1 MADSIQAKWLQD
13 IKKAKDSV
21 SSTRT
26 KPVTG
31 AGTATAGSLQKPS
44 ATKAV
49 KLSNTKPTST
59 VMPSASSGQVEKKTI
74 TAISFDIFKSNPA
87 ASLPKIKKSDKPVVR
102 KSPDISPTSPQI
114 PSLPPHQ
121 SAPQPS
127 AEGSNKF
134 SYRRSDQADSQK
146 KRGVE
151 DTSDVP
157 KKKRKSVSFKPND
170 SLLEIR
176 YYVPDSSEMVFF
188 II

>member
-21 SSTRT
+21 PSTRT
-26 KPVTG
+26 KPAIG
-31 AGTATAGSLQKPS
+31 AGTATAGSLQKQS
-44 ATKAV
+44 VTKAV
-49 KLSNTKPTST
+49 KLPNTKPTST
-59 VMPSASSGQVEKKTI
+59 VMPSASSGQVEKKTV

-102 KSPDISPTSPQI
+102 KSPEVSPTSPQI
-114 PSLPPHQ
+114 PSLPPQQ
-121 SAPQPS
+121 SASEPS

-134 SYRRSDQADSQK
+134 SYRK